1 MNIRW
6 LLFALIPLLSA
17 TGIQASDPLLPIS
30 SDEAFRKVQAAETL
44 QSEAQKQHIRNLK
57 NAPAEETKIVK
68 RGSHTIIFN
77 RLPSKKE
84 VATPALKPAANQPSA
99 LPKENHP
106 RRDAVGTPKQNKQ
119 LTLSAKV
126 YPDGVSEL
134 CWTQEGGSY
143 RIFTNADCSILRP
156 FATYEDALNRYTT
169 FLAVVSANRDP
180 ASETNQTLPKIEDFQ
195 LDGVEYWITE
205 WGNKIE
211 PDPRDFAGIDAI
223 LTNYA
228 QNQNSLRT
236 AHQNQQQLQAAKDE
250 YRRRNPSMQSETVI
264 NFRPLNPDEIK

>member
-1 MNIRW
+1 MKNRW
-6 LLFALIPLLSA
+6 LFLFALIPLLSA
-17 TGIQASDPLLPIS
+17 TGTQASDPLLPIS

-44 QSEAQKQHIRNLK
+44 QSETQKQHIRKLK

-84 VATPALKPAANQPSA
+84 VATPVFKSDATEPSA

-106 RRDAVGTPKQNKQ
+106 GRDAIPKQNKQ

-134 CWTQEGGSY
+134 CWTQEGESY